1 VHDFMHEKKVFKT
14 DWLWMYGALITL
26 TLDVGLDPSSQAATS
41 VDQHVLEGSVCLL
54 Q

>member
-1 VHDFMHEKKVFKT
+1 
-14 DWLWMYGALITL
+14 MYGAFHRL
-26 TLDVGLDPSSQAATS
+26 TLDVGLDLKFHIATS